1 MHHDGG
7 YAEYMTVNESFV
19 HPIPD
24 EVDPALAAPLLCAGA
39 VGYRSLRMAQL
50 SDGQNLGLTGFGASG
65 QLVMKMAQVLYPGT
79 AVYVFA
85 RSEIERKRALD
96 LGAAWAGDTL
106 EVAPVALSAIIDT
119 TPAWTP
125 VMAALEQLEPGGKL
139 VINAIRKEYHD
150 QSRLQDLDYARHLW
164 LEKSIQSV
172 ANVTRRD
179 VREMLELAARYPL
192 ASQVKEFPLENALQA
207 LLSIRQGHISQPCVL
222 RINPAT
228 L

>member
-1 MHHDGG
+1 
-7 YAEYMTVNESFV
+7 
-19 HPIPD
+19 
-24 EVDPALAAPLLCAGA
+24 
-39 VGYRSLRMAQL
+39 
-50 SDGQNLGLTGFGASG
+50 
-65 QLVMKMAQVLYPGT
+65 MKMAKVLYPGT

-139 VINAIRKEYHD
+139 VINAIRKEHHD

-179 VREMLELAARYPL
+179 VREMLELAAHYPL
-192 ASQVKEFPLENALQA
+192 ASQVKEFPLEDALQA